1 MTSRIPRK
9 LVGRAMADSM
19 SSSVDDDD
27 NSLDGRSSNAHGD
40 RRQSL
45 DYANVYHSPTV
56 PKSED
61 KPRRR
66 SAARPGYATGD
77 LMNHFN
83 GSDPVRL
90 ELTRLENEVRDKNR
104 GLAEAQAEIKSLR
117 LSDRLKQKAVDE
129 LSEELEKVDEKLKST
144 LVLLDNKNLEV
155 KKINDD
161 KKAAVAAQNAA
172 EATVRRVQ
180 AAQKDNDLPSLEV
193 ILAPLEAELKVAR
206 HEISKLQD
214 TNRALDRLTKSKEA
228 ALLDAERTIK
238 AAEAKAAMVDDLQN
252 RNQELLKQIEICQE
266 ENKILDKMHRSK
278 VNEVEKLSATIRDL
292 EEAVLAGGAAV
303 NAARDFQRQ
312 VHELMEGK
320 RTLERELARAKIS
333 ANRVASVVAN
343 DWKDENEKVMPVK
356 QWLEER
362 RFLQGEMQQLREK
375 LVSAEKTAKTEAQL
389 KEKVQLRLKV
399 LEEGLKAGN
408 GTLRRPTVEA
418 KRSSSVTS
426 NGNARKPSGTEEGAK
441 VLANGSRTRRS
452 AVSQLRAMTG
462 PIVKNGRLT
471 SKSFD
476 GGRSDGRSFDPGPL
490 PVMKPFT
497 NGFEEVRTGR
507 KSVSPAVSASIK
519 PVNSEPP
526 SPKPASPE
534 PGSPEREEA
543 TAAAKQR
550 VEAGSVAESTG
561 SAEDT
566 CSETVNDTVSGV
578 LYDMLQKEVISLRK
592 ASQEKDQSLK
602 DKDNAI
608 EMLSRKV
615 DTLSKAMEV
624 EAKKMRREVTVMEKE
639 VAAMRVDK
647 DQERRTRRLSLS
659 KEPVNSSQRLSL
671 SGRTPN
677 GSLRQTP

>member
-1 MTSRIPRK
+1 MTSRMPRK
-9 LVGRAMADSM
+9 FVGRAMADSM

-27 NSLDGRSSNAHGD
+27 NSLDGRNNMHGD

-56 PKSED
+56 PKSDSE

-66 SAARPGYATGD
+66 SNARPGYATGD

-90 ELTRLENEVRDKNR
+90 ELTRLENDVRDKNR
-104 GLAEAQAEIKSLR
+104 VLAEAQAEMKSLR

-129 LSEELEKVDEKLKST
+129 LSEELEKVDGKLKST

-155 KKINDD
+155 KKINDER
-161 KKAAVAAQNAA
+161 KAAVAGQTAA
-172 EATVRRVQ
+172 EATLRRVQ
-180 AAQKDNDLPSLEV
+180 ASQKDNELPPLEV

-214 TNRALDRLTKSKEA
+214 TNRALDRLTKSKEM
-228 ALLDAERTIK
+228 ALLEAERIIK

-266 ENKILDKMHRSK
+266 ENKILDKMHRNK
-278 VNEVEKLSATIRDL
+278 VNEVEKLSITIRDL

-343 DWKDENEKVMPVK
+343 DWKDESDKVMPVK

-362 RFLQGEMQQLREK
+362 RFLQGEMQQLRDK
-375 LVSAEKTAKTEAQL
+375 LVSAEKTAKTELQL
-389 KEKVQLRLKV
+389 KEKLQLRLKV
-399 LEEGLKAGN
+399 LEDGLRSGN
-408 GTLRRPTVEA
+408 GTIRRPAVEA
-418 KRSSSVTS
+418 KRTPSVTS
-426 NGNARKPSGTEEGAK
+426 NGNVHKSSGTEEGAK
-441 VLANGSRTRRS
+441 ALANGSRTRRS

-462 PIVKNGRLT
+462 PILKNGRMT

-476 GGRSDGRSFDPGPL
+476 GGRSDSRSFDAGPF
-490 PVMKPFT
+490 PVLKPFT
-497 NGFEEVRTGR
+497 NGFEELRTGR
-507 KSVSPAVSASIK
+507 KSTTTDVAAK
-519 PVNSEPP
+519 TAPVR
-526 SPKPASPE
+526 PE
-534 PGSPEREEA
+534 PEQSGKQAPEAETQTTEPVTRAEVVAAVEVIA
-543 TAAAKQR
+543 PTAN
-550 VEAGSVAESTG
+550 GTES
-561 SAEDT
+561 
-566 CSETVNDTVSGV
+566 VNDTVSGV

-592 ASQEKDQSLK
+592 SSQEKDQSLK

-608 EMLSRKV
+608 EMLSKKV

-639 VAAMRVDK
+639 VAAMKVDK
-647 DQERRTRRLSLS
+647 DQDRKTRRLSMS
-659 KEPVNSSQRLSL
+659 KEPVHSSQRLSL
-671 SGRTPN
+671 SKRY
-677 GSLRQTP
+677 

>member
-1 MTSRIPRK
+1 MTSRVPRK
-9 LVGRAMADSM
+9 LVGRSMADSM
-19 SSSVDDDD
+19 GSSVDGDD
-27 NSLDGRSSNAHGD
+27 NSLDGRNHSHSSSA
-40 RRQSL
+40 RQSV

-56 PKSED
+56 PRSEE

-66 SAARPGYATGD
+66 SSTRPAYGTGD

-104 GLAEAQAEIKSLR
+104 GLADAQAEIKSLR
-117 LSDRLKQKAVDE
+117 LLDRLKQKAVDE
-129 LSEELEKVDEKLKST
+129 LSEELEKVDDKLKGT

-155 KKINDD
+155 KKINDE

-172 EATVRRVQ
+172 EATLRRVQ
-180 AAQKDNDLPSLEV
+180 AAQKDNDLPPLEV
-193 ILAPLEAELKVAR
+193 ILAPLEAELKVLR

-228 ALLDAERTIK
+228 ALLEAERTIK
-238 AAEAKAAMVDDLQN
+238 AAEAKAAMVDDLLN

-278 VNEVEKLSATIRDL
+278 VTEVEKLSTTIRDL

-343 DWKDENEKVMPVK
+343 DWKDENDKVMPVK

-362 RFLQGEMQQLREK
+362 RFLQGDMQQLREK
-375 LVSAEKTAKTEAQL
+375 LASAEKTAKTEAQL
-389 KEKVQLRLKV
+389 KEKLQLRLKV
-399 LEEGLKAGN
+399 LEEGLKSGN
-408 GTLRRPTVEA
+408 GTVRRPAAAATIVEA

-426 NGNARKPSGTEEGAK
+426 NGNLRKPSGTEEGAK

-462 PIVKNGRLT
+462 PILKNGRMT

-476 GGRSDGRSFDPGPL
+476 GGRSDGRSFDTGPL

-497 NGFEEVRTGR
+497 NGFEEMRTGR
-507 KSVSPAVSASIK
+507 KIITPPVSASTK
-519 PVNSEPP
+519 SVSSEPP
-526 SPKPASPE
+526 SPEPASPE
-534 PGSPEREEA
+534 PEQATTAVKQREEA
-543 TAAAKQR
+543 F
-550 VEAGSVAESTG
+550 AGAESTV

-566 CSETVNDTVSGV
+566 VSESVNDTVSGV

-608 EMLSRKV
+608 EMLSKKV

-647 DQERRTRRLSLS
+647 DQDRRIRRLSLT